1 MVYSKLLNKELNI
14 KGLPEDLLYYVVNL
28 PQDAVLKNQKSKKQM
43 DIELNRLGTTKT
55 RWLKANHPEISK
67 KYLQKSKQ
75 KTYTYHE
82 LKDIYTHMSTFTNL
96 QLVDESQL
104 QTFNNKQKLAF
115 KCKNCHRQFNKT
127 FTMFMAGTGC
137 INCKNK
143 YKMIPTKKKKDDF
156 LSKLLDYQHKILEL
170 YDYTY
175 TGASI
180 ITTFTCKKCGY
191 QINKSPYLFCHKFSG
206 YCPGCSKK
214 SMSHGEYYIY
224 KTLLTYGIK
233 FIKEYRVKISNSYRK
248 YDFYLP
254 EYNIFIEYDGVQHFS
269 GKIFDR
275 KKAEILKSDIIKT
288 QYAEAHQIPLYRLN
302 SPDPQEITQTLC
314 NILGLEHNKE
324 IDYLDIKE
332 DEIVE
337 YYYSHTMQE
346 TIEKYKEYK
355 IKSQTVASRF
365 KDKYGKT
372 KTRVINDYLKT
383 LNTDIANAQ
392 YLAYKEFGEFVGES
406 NCELK
411 LKTTHDRTRN
421 YMIDWT
427 LSKRNKKYGDVVIE
441 WFKAFDRPYL
451 SYNKFDYIKRKGIPL
466 YRLRQT
472 KEKAFLTLLEK
483 NIEIYQNLSDI
494 QKHKY
499 NALRK
504 KLKGQTLYDYY
515 KS

>member
-1 MVYSKLLNKELNI
+1 
-14 KGLPEDLLYYVVNL
+14 
-28 PQDAVLKNQKSKKQM
+28 
-43 DIELNRLGTTKT
+43 
-55 RWLKANHPEISK
+55 
-67 KYLQKSKQ
+67 
-75 KTYTYHE
+75 
-82 LKDIYTHMSTFTNL
+82 
-96 QLVDESQL
+96 
-104 QTFNNKQKLAF
+104 
-115 KCKNCHRQFNKT
+115 
-127 FTMFMAGTGC
+127 
-137 INCKNK
+137 
-143 YKMIPTKKKKDDF
+143 
-156 LSKLLDYQHKILEL
+156 
-170 YDYTY
+170 
-175 TGASI
+175 
-180 ITTFTCKKCGY
+180 
-191 QINKSPYLFCHKFSG
+191 
-206 YCPGCSKK
+206 
-214 SMSHGEYYIY
+214 MSHGEYYIY

-275 KKAEILKSDIIKT
+275 KKAEILKSDTIKT
-288 QYAEAHQIPLYRLN
+288 QYTEAHQIPLYRLN

-314 NILGLEHNKE
+314 NILGLENNKE

-337 YYYSHTMQE
+337 YYYSHPMQE

-383 LNTDIANAQ
+383 LNTDMTNAQ
-392 YLAYKEFGEFVGES
+392 YLAYKEFGEFVGEN

-411 LKTTHDRTRN
+411 LKTTHDHTRN

-441 WFKAFDRPYL
+441 WFKTFDRPYL

-483 NIEIYQNLSDI
+483 NIKIYQNLSDI

-499 NALRK
+499 NTLRK